1 VLECELIA
9 EAPGLQNFFH
19 NLGNNNTLCRAVCN
33 GKIGSGQIETS
44 MNYYEGRRPA
54 GRMQRALSANGF
66 YPGTFELKGDV
77 QDERF
82 IPKRTL

>member
-1 VLECELIA
+1 MLECEVIA

-19 NLGNNNTLCRAVCN
+19 NFGNNNTLCRAVCN
-33 GKIGSGQIETS
+33 GRVGSGQIETS
-44 MNYYEGRRPA
+44 MNYHEGHRPA

-66 YPGTFELKGDV
+66 YPGTFELKGNV